1 MSKTGRTSI
10 IQSWPT
16 TMPPKNKAKA
26 AGVSASSFFDL
37 KAEIAK
43 QEAEFAKSKA
53 AGKSTARVQK
63 AEKAS
68 SKEFST
74 RLKA

>member
-53 AGKSTARVQK
+53 AGKSTARVQ